1 MDTEEK
7 NIIEILNKLFNDSG
21 KIILSLEE
29 LSNFNNIVELIKI
42 M

>member
-7 NIIEILNKLFNDSG
+7 NLIEILNKLFNDSG
-21 KIILSLEE
+21 KKITSLEE
-29 LSNFNNIVELIKI
+29 LSNFNKIIELIKI

>member
-1 MDTEEK
+1 MNTEEK
-7 NIIEILNKLFNDSG
+7 SLIEILNKLLNDRR
-21 KIILSLEE
+21 KNITSLEE

>member
-7 NIIEILNKLFNDSG
+7 NLIEILNKLFNDSG
-21 KIILSLEE
+21 KKIASLEE
-29 LSNFNNIVELIKI
+29 LSNFNKIIELIKI

>member
-7 NIIEILNKLFNDSG
+7 NLIAILNKLFNDSG
-21 KIILSLEE
+21 KNITSLEE
-29 LSNFNNIVELIKI
+29 LSNFNKIVDLIKI

>member
-7 NIIEILNKLFNDSG
+7 NLIAILNKLFNDSG
-21 KIILSLEE
+21 KNITSLEE
-29 LSNFNNIVELIKI
+29 LSNFNKIVELIKI

>member
-7 NIIEILNKLFNDSG
+7 NLIEILNKFLIDSG
-21 KIILSLEE
+21 KNITSLEE